1 MHCTHDCRYVKDK
14 IYFGPKY
21 LYNSCRLS
29 KILLS
34 IAVLIYFPSKPPTPP
49 SASASVKRTN
59 FSEGLKVIIKDRN
72 ILLCTFGYA
81 MSGGV
86 PNAWQVL
93 FFKEF
98 PSTNSMFLIRNISA
112 LLTIS

>member
-1 MHCTHDCRYVKDK
+1 MYMIVVFQK
-14 IYFGPKY
+14 IF
-21 LYNSCRLS
+21 
-29 KILLS
+29 LS
-34 IAVLIYFPSKPPTPP
+34 IVVLIYFPSKPPTPP

-59 FSEGLKVIIKDRN
+59 FSEGLKAIIKDRN

-93 FFKEF
+93 IFQRI
-98 PSTNSMFLIRNISA
+98 P
-112 LLTIS
+112 

>member
-1 MHCTHDCRYVKDK
+1 MYMIVVFQK
-14 IYFGPKY
+14 IF
-21 LYNSCRLS
+21 
-29 KILLS
+29 LS

-59 FSEGLKVIIKDRN
+59 FSEGLKAIMKDRN

-98 PSTNSMFLIRNISA
+98 PSTNSMFLIKNISA
-112 LLTIS
+112 LLIIS

>member
-1 MHCTHDCRYVKDK
+1 MYMIVVFQK
-14 IYFGPKY
+14 IF
-21 LYNSCRLS
+21 
-29 KILLS
+29 LS

-59 FSEGLKVIIKDRN
+59 FSEGLKAIIKDRN

-93 FFKEF
+93 IFQRI
-98 PSTNSMFLIRNISA
+98 P
-112 LLTIS
+112 